1 MSRWASTKMTSLS
14 AAKTCQQKDFS
25 QHQETLKDQQNVQIA
40 DLNLNATTE
49 QNAVDVGTS
58 DSYKMYKL
66 HGHGRATI
74 GTKWTRC
81 RH

>member
-1 MSRWASTKMTSLS
+1 MSTS
-14 AAKTCQQKDFS
+14 DFS
-25 QHQETLKDQQNVQIA
+25 QHQETLKDQQNAQIA

-49 QNAVDVGTS
+49 QNAVDVGAS
-58 DSYKMYKL
+58 DSYKMYQL
-66 HGHGRATI
+66 HGPGRATI

>member
-1 MSRWASTKMTSLS
+1 MSTET
-14 AAKTCQQKDFS
+14 FS
-25 QHQETLKDQQNVQIA
+25 QHQETLKDQQNAHIA

-49 QNAVDVGTS
+49 QNAVDVGAS
-58 DSYKMYKL
+58 DSYKMYQL
-66 HGHGRATI
+66 HGPGRATI

>member
-1 MSRWASTKMTSLS
+1 MTLSKVTSLS
-14 AAKTCQQKDFS
+14 AAEHVSKDFS
-25 QHQETLKDQQNVQIA
+25 QHQETLKDQQNAQIA

-49 QNAVDVGTS
+49 QNAVDVGAA
-58 DSYKMYKL
+58 DSYKMYQL
-66 HGHGRATI
+66 HGPGRATI